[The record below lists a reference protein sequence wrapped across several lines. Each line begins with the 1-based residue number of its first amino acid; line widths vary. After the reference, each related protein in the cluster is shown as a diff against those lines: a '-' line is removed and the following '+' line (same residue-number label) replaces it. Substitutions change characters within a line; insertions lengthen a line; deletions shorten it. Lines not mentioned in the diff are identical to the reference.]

1 MRAGATLKRFFAAAM
16 LACAALSAS
25 AQTAD
30 TKLAGVLKEVGVD
43 QKLNNQVPGDLA
55 FRDENN
61 KPVRLKD
68 YFGKKPIILN
78 LGYFEC
84 PMLCSQVTNGLV
96 NSLKMISLNPGRD
109 FTILTVSFDPRETA
123 SLAAPK
129 RLNYLGSLGRP
140 GAEEGWHF
148 LTGEEKQIRALA
160 DAAGFRYTWDEKM
173 QQYAHAAAIMV
184 MTPQGRMSRYFYGIE
199 FSPRDLRLGLVEA
212 GAGRIGGIADSVLLL
227 CYHYDPS
234 TGKYSMTVL
243 GIIRLAGIATVLGLT
258 GFMGVMSWRDRRS
271 RRLSAR
277 HAG

>member
-1 MRAGATLKRFFAAAM
+1 MRAGTLQRIFT
-16 LACAALSAS
+16 AALFACVAMTAS
-25 AQTAD
+25 AQQAD
-30 TKLAGVLKEVGVD
+30 TQLAGVLRDVGVD
-43 QKLNNQVPGDLA
+43 QKLDNQVPGDLT

-61 KPVRLKD
+61 KPVQLKD
-68 YFGKKPIILN
+68 YYGKKPIILN
-78 LGYFEC
+78 LVYFEC

-96 NSLKMISLNPGRD
+96 NSLKMISLSPGKD

-123 SLAAPK
+123 TLAAPK

-160 DAAGFRYTWDEKM
+160 DAAGFRYKWDEKL

-184 MTPQGRMSRYFYGIE
+184 MTPKGRMSRYFYGIE
-199 FSPRDLRLGLVEA
+199 YSPRDLRLGLVEA
-212 GAGRIGGIADSVLLL
+212 GSGRIGGIADSVLLL

-243 GIIRLAGIATVLGLT
+243 GIMRLAGVATVAAIV
-258 GFMGVMSWRDRRS
+258 GFMGVMFWRDRRS